1 MALDRTTV
9 RNVVSLARLR
19 VDEAALDG
27 LADELSNIIG
37 WVEAL
42 SEVDTE
48 GVEPMTSVV
57 PMTHRLREDVV
68 TDGGIP
74 DDVLT
79 NAPERRDGFFAVPK
93 VVE

>member
-9 RNVVSLARLR
+9 GNVASLARLR

-48 GVEPMTSVV
+48 GVEPMTSAAETSLH
-57 PMTHRLREDVV
+57 MRKDQV
-68 TDGGIP
+68 TDG
-74 DDVLT
+74 DLEDKLLLNT
-79 NAPERRDGFFAVPK
+79 PEAAHGFFTVPK

>member
-48 GVEPMTSVV
+48 GVEPMTSAAETSLQMRKDEV
-57 PMTHRLREDVV
+57 TEGDLEDKLLAN
-68 TDGGIP
+68 T
-74 DDVLT
+74 T
-79 NAPERRDGFFAVPK
+79 EAAHGFFTVPK

>member
-9 RNVVSLARLR
+9 VNVASLARLR

-48 GVEPMTSVV
+48 GVEPMTSAAETSLH
-57 PMTHRLREDVV
+57 MRKDQV
-68 TDGGIP
+68 TDG
-74 DDVLT
+74 DLEDKLLLNT
-79 NAPERRDGFFAVPK
+79 PEAAHGFFTVPK